1 MVTSLYTTLG
11 SGITRFAAS
20 TKPLD
25 ISTDSSDF
33 DLLGFLRAEA
43 EDGLLFPQFTNS
55 AEIAILMSYP
65 RLGRDRFFPK
75 GGPTSPPMTHRA
87 GPEAKTRAV
96 LADQAP

>member
-11 SGITRFAAS
+11 SGITRFAAR

-55 AEIAILMSYP
+55 AEIAIL
-65 RLGRDRFFPK
+65 
-75 GGPTSPPMTHRA
+75 TSCP
-87 GPEAKTRAV
+87 
-96 LADQAP
+96 

>member
-33 DLLGFLRAEA
+33 DILGFLRAEA

-65 RLGRDRFFPK
+65 GLGRDRFFSER
-75 GGPTSPPMTHRA
+75 GPTSP
-87 GPEAKTRAV
+87 
-96 LADQAP
+96 Q